1 MQAEEEDPLYE
12 SVTFSKNANLG
23 RWTNFVN
30 LGDMCGVSV
39 FSGLLRPGTGES
51 YILLCAPV
59 QCAVAVRQ
67 LCNAAAP

>member
-39 FSGLLRPGTGES
+39 FSGLLRPGAGE
-51 YILLCAPV
+51 
-59 QCAVAVRQ
+59 
-67 LCNAAAP
+67 